1 MRDPDDYGFALTI
14 ERRALL
20 TGVAAAAIMQLAP
33 SEAECASAERHAYTV
48 EFESSA
54 GTVRKVYRGLFLP
67 EILDQ
72 AERDAAG
79 MILTDVWKGT
89 GEPPP
94 VLAVR
99 RVSFVKPQLLPVLPQ
114 DEYRAELQRQAAS
127 YIANVLDI
135 DAPSGQA
142 SDDDVRQWLS
152 RWNATYEA
160 ATRRRPGA

>member
-1 MRDPDDYGFALTI
+1 MHDPDDHGLALTI

-33 SEAECASAERHAYTV
+33 SVAECASAERPAYTV

-67 EILDQ
+67 EVLDQ
-72 AERDAAG
+72 AGLDAAG
-79 MILTDVWKGT
+79 MILTDIWKGT

-94 VLAVR
+94 VLTTR
-99 RVSFVKPQLLPVLPQ
+99 HVSFVKPRLLPVLPQ
-114 DEYRAELQRQAAS
+114 DEYWAELQRQAAS
-127 YIANVLDI
+127 YIAKVLDI
-135 DAPSGQA
+135 DAPSGKA

-152 RWNATYEA
+152 QWNATYEA